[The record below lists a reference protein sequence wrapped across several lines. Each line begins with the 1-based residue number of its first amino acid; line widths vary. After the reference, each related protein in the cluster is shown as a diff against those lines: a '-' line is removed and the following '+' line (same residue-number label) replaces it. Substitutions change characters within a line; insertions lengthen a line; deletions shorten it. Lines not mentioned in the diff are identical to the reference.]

1 MYLQDLYVSGSETLL
16 IFIKNGCPGEQ
27 LVAKLASHTCARN
40 RQGTMNS
47 VKSEILDLN
56 RERSAFLGQ
65 PRKEENL
72 EEKNLLC
79 CPEFWPQM
87 VGML

>member
-1 MYLQDLYVSGSETLL
+1 
-16 IFIKNGCPGEQ
+16 
-27 LVAKLASHTCARN
+27 
-40 RQGTMNS
+40 MNS

-56 RERSAFLGQ
+56 RERLAFLGQ
-65 PRKEENL
+65 HRKEENV

-87 VGML
+87 VGMLWPVLVWKTNKICYWYFIYPTPPPPGAVLLFIWAQLAVS

>member
-1 MYLQDLYVSGSETLL
+1 M
-16 IFIKNGCPGEQ
+16 K
-27 LVAKLASHTCARN
+27 
-40 RQGTMNS
+40 S
-47 VKSEILDLN
+47 VKSEILDLK
-56 RERSAFLGQ
+56 RECLAFLGQ
-65 PRKEENL
+65 HRKEENL